1 MVMAMQYINARIAGE
16 KYREETAPAGGD
28 ERPLRSKFILPDT
41 MRLFPFYIPSPHPFE
56 PLINTNMPIS
66 THQRSTIVDS
76 NSIQEHTIAEE

>member
-1 MVMAMQYINARIAGE
+1 
-16 KYREETAPAGGD
+16 
-28 ERPLRSKFILPDT
+28 
-41 MRLFPFYIPSPHPFE
+41 MRLFPVYIPSPHPFE